1 MNDSVSQSVV
11 HTRTQHGRRGTRT
24 RGAHAEHTGQA
35 REALCGISGEGW
47 QSHSHSMQ
55 SQQNVNDSGFRN
67 AGAARLVGAA
77 LAARLLAARV
87 PPGGTCT
94 AQLGHGSA
102 VNRPYLP
109 HISPGGHEPGH
120 ISPIS
125 RLADMSPAIS
135 PPYLA
140 WRTWPRCRVMD
151 VSCTHLAARA
161 PPCWRLCVGDRLE
174 ECRWGASVGHRKV
187 SGRGLVRKRRETS
200 HPWMTTSVVATASG
214 PAPRSVVESAKTHR
228 PAGRFREGSGKAH
241 PGWTRPQ
248 RRCVPSTRRR
258 SSSCAPGVR

>member
-1 MNDSVSQSVV
+1 
-11 HTRTQHGRRGTRT
+11 
-24 RGAHAEHTGQA
+24 
-35 REALCGISGEGW
+35 
-47 QSHSHSMQ
+47 MQ

-67 AGAARLVGAA
+67 AAAARLVGAA

-125 RLADMSPAIS
+125 RLADMATLP
-135 PPYLA
+135 
-140 WRTWPRCRVMD
+140 CHGRVLHA
-151 VSCTHLAARA
+151 SRGTGTHLAGG
-161 PPCWRLCVGDRLE
+161 CVGDRLG
-174 ECRWGASVGHRKV
+174 ECRWGAVGHRKA
-187 SGRGLVRKRRETS
+187 SGTGLVRKRRETS

-228 PAGRFREGSGKAH
+228 PAGRFREGSGKA
-241 PGWTRPQ
+241 PGRLILGGRVRKGGACRPLGGG
-248 RRCVPSTRRR
+248 
-258 SSSCAPGVR
+258 APPARPG